1 MKIFYI
7 SLFVNSFVFQ
17 KHEKKKQEHTL
28 SEEFCSA
35 LDYIKQFIPDENA
48 IQYFAFDMA
57 RVNRSYVNFERRKHF
72 RLSCFSFF
80 SKHRRVMPKL
90 DEIAKRYLQQ
100 TGFFQNFP
108 VLVNDKQYFYD
119 R

>member
-1 MKIFYI
+1 MFIR
-7 SLFVNSFVFQ
+7 SFVFQ

-35 LDYIKQFIPDENA
+35 LDYIKQFVPDENG
-48 IQYFAFDMA
+48 IQYVAFDMA

-72 RLSCFSFF
+72 SIIPFFSFF

-90 DEIAKRYLQQ
+90 DEIARRYLQQ

-108 VLVNDKQYFYD
+108 VLVHDRQYFYD